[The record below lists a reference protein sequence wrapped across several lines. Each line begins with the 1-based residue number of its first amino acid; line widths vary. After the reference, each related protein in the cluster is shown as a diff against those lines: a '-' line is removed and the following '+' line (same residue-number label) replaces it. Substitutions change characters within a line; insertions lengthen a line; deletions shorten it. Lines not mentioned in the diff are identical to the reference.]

1 MKYNQC
7 QKDIIYYI
15 IRYSENPVGKLIPC
29 ADVFGHIFQEKYTNL
44 EIEENVGAL
53 VFSGVLK
60 PYGFH
65 SYLNLTETFKTSHD
79 YKLFRDKK
87 I

>member
-15 IRYSENPVGKLIPC
+15 IGYSENHVGKLTPC
-29 ADVFGHIFQEKYTNL
+29 TDVFEHIFQEKYTKL
-44 EIEENVGAL
+44 EIEENVSTL
-53 VFSGVLK
+53 VSSGILK
-60 PYGFH
+60 SYSFH
-65 SYLNLTETFKTSHD
+65 LYLGLTETFKTSHD